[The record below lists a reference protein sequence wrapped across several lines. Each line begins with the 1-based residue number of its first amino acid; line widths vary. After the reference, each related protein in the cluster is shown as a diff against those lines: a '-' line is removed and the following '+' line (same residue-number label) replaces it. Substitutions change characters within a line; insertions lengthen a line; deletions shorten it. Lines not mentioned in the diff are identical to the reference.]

1 MRPSMASMS
10 SVRTLLVA
18 TPSCDVY
25 GSDLQMLET
34 VRAVRDE
41 GWRVVVT
48 APATGPLEE
57 RLVALGA
64 EFRKVEVPVLRRA
77 AATPVGML
85 RLALAALIALRP
97 MLRLLH
103 EVRPDVVLVN
113 TITLP
118 VWTVTARLARRTTVV
133 HVHEAE
139 EADRRLVRK
148 AMSLPLRFA
157 HTAVMNSRTTLE
169 SLCAVSPALRGR
181 SVVIY
186 NGVEPPETEPEP
198 KQRHGTV
205 RLAVVGR
212 LSPRKAPDVALEAA
226 GILRRAGRD
235 VEIELVGTPVAGA
248 EAFRDELVERSHRDD
263 LDGSVIFAGYTSP
276 IWSALQRADVVVA
289 PSLGESFGN
298 AVVEAQLASRPV
310 VATAVQGHLE
320 TITDGETGLH
330 VPPSDAQAIATA
342 VVRLLDDPPLADR
355 LAQRA
360 RTVALEK
367 FVAARYRSE
376 MRDLMNRLAATGG
389 RSRH

>member
-1 MRPSMASMS
+1 MTRVSP
-10 SVRTLLVA
+10 VRTLLIA

-34 VRAVRDE
+34 VRAVCDA

-48 APATGPLEE
+48 APATGPLEP

-64 EFRKVEVPVLRRA
+64 EFRQVEVPVLRRA

-85 RLALAALIALRP
+85 RLALDALVSVRP
-97 MLRLLH
+97 MLRLLRDL
-103 EVRPDVVLVN
+103 RPDVVLVN

-139 EADRRLVRK
+139 ETDRRLVRK
-148 AMSLPLRFA
+148 AMSLPLRLA
-157 HTAVMNSRTTLE
+157 QTVVMNSRTTLE
-169 SLCAVSPALRGR
+169 SLCAVTPALRRR

-186 NGVEPPETEPEP
+186 NGVEPPDSEP
-198 KQRHGTV
+198 QRKERDGTV
-205 RLAVVGR
+205 RLTVVGR
-212 LSPRKAPDVALEAA
+212 LSPRKAPDVALEAV

-235 VEIELVGTPVAGA
+235 VEIELVGTPVAGS
-248 EAFRDELVERSHRDD
+248 EAFRDQLVERSQRDD
-263 LDGSVIFAGYTSP
+263 LEGAVIFAGYASP

-320 TITDGETGLH
+320 TVTDGETGLH

-342 VVRLLDDPPLADR
+342 VVRLLDDPALADR
-355 LAQRA
+355 LAERA
-360 RTVALEK
+360 LTVASEK
-367 FVAARYRSE
+367 FAAARYRSE
-376 MRDLMNRLAATGG
+376 MSSLMNRLAGTGAG
-389 RSRH
+389 SRR